1 MLESIELYVE
11 YQNTGSFDRLGSRS
25 EEVLCEKAFDEFLCQ
40 DSNHTTKSSFR
51 HCVAINVMEQRIEH
65 CEFRLMIIIQSFSNV
80 HGYICEVKVSCHK
93 TLEGYV
99 YLREQVCR
107 DIEYIAPCDSIA
119 SVIARRST
127 VHPFIERRTLTR
139 DK

>member
-1 MLESIELYVE
+1 MLESIELYVK
-11 YQNTGSFDRLGSRS
+11 YQNTGSFDQLGSRS

-65 CEFRLMIIIQSFSNV
+65 CEFRLMIIIQSFSSV

-93 TLEGYV
+93 ILKHYV

-107 DIEYIAPCDSIA
+107 DIKYISPCDSVA
-119 SVIARRST
+119 LVIARRST
-127 VHPFIERRTLTR
+127 VHPFVERRTLTR